1 MTNEAIKKCWERAK
15 ELAYNIQRAIWF
27 AGDIEQARKDQ
38 LELRAWIGKVKEEG
52 IVYNGCYDEYLVRT
66 L

>member
-1 MTNEAIKKCWERAK
+1 MTIEEIKKGWKRAE

-38 LELRAWIGKVKEEG
+38 LELRAWINKVKEEG
-52 IVYNGCYDEYLVRT
+52 IVYNGCYDEYLTRI